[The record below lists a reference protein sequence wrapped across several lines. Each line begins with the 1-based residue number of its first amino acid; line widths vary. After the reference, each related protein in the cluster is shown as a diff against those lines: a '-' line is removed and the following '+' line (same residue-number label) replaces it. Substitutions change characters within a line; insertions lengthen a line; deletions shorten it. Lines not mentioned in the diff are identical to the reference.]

1 MTRISLVRKLP
12 AIGRLL
18 DDPVLGGVLE
28 LYGRDAVR
36 VQAQREID
44 GLRHRILAHEHASEP
59 SSDTDS
65 LSIIGL
71 ERLIEDLPRRIAE
84 QVSLSFRGMRRV
96 LNATGI
102 VVHTNLGRSPLPA
115 EVVEEVVPL
124 LTAYCDLEVDLDS
137 GVRGERNR
145 AVAPLLRN
153 LCGAEAAIVTN
164 NNAAAM
170 VLILATLAKD
180 REVVVSRGELV
191 EIGGSFRIPDILA
204 AAGARLREVGT
215 TNRTRLADYE
225 NAIGDDTAL
234 LLKVHPS
241 NYRIRGFTEETQP
254 DQLVELGRRFGLPVV
269 VDEGSGLATRTEH
282 SRLKG
287 HSSLREL
294 LEMGC
299 DLVCGSGDKLLGG
312 PQSGLLLGRAD
323 LVESCRRYPL
333 YRAMRPDRF
342 TFAALEA
349 ILRRRLAGR
358 PMPLDSLWQPFEPLR
373 RRLEALADALV
384 EAMVKEGVKDLG
396 VEEVEAQGFVGG
408 GSFPD
413 EAVPG
418 PALAIHP
425 ADDELA
431 RRLRLGEPGQVS
443 VVGYLRDQKLM
454 LDLRT
459 VHPDD
464 DVLLRDA
471 VIAAV
476 ASPASPSPRERE
488 QP

>member
-1 MTRISLVRKLP
+1 MTRTSHVRKLP

-18 DDPVLGGVLE
+18 DDPALRGVLE

-44 GLRHRILAHEHASEP
+44 ELRGRILATSDSNPQPSDKAS
-59 SSDTDS
+59 STNADFD
-65 LSIIGL
+65 LLIDGL
-71 ERLIEDLPRRIAE
+71 PQRIAE
-84 QVSLSFRGMRRV
+84 QVSLSLRGLRRV

-115 EVVEEVVPL
+115 DVVEEVVPL
-124 LTAYCDLEVDLDS
+124 LTAYCDLEVDLEN
-137 GVRGERNR
+137 GERGERNR
-145 AVAPLLRN
+145 AVEPLLKR

-170 VLILATLAKD
+170 VLILAALAKG
-180 REVVVSRGELV
+180 REVIVSRGELV

-225 NAIGDDTAL
+225 SAICDDTAL

-241 NYRIRGFTEETQP
+241 NYRIRGFTEETP
-254 DQLVELGRRFGLPVV
+254 ATELVELGRRTGLPVV
-269 VDEGSGLATRTEH
+269 VDEGSGLLAPTDRAQLNGH
-282 SRLKG
+282 VSLK
-287 HSSLREL
+287 EL
-294 LEMGC
+294 LAIGC

-312 PQSGLLLGRAD
+312 PQAGLLLGRAD
-323 LVESCRRYPL
+323 LVERCRRFPL

-342 TFAALEA
+342 TFATLEA
-349 ILRRRLAGR
+349 VLRRRLAGK
-358 PMPLDSLWQPFEPLR
+358 PMPLDALWQSPEQLR
-373 RRLEALADALV
+373 PRLGHLAEALKAAL
-384 EAMVKEGVKDLG
+384 AREGIENLTL
-396 VEEVEAQGFVGG
+396 EEVEAQGFVGG
-408 GSFPD
+408 GSAPD
-413 EAVPG
+413 AAVPG

-425 ADDELA
+425 AGDELA
-431 RRLRLGEPGQVS
+431 RRLRLGGPALVP
-443 VVGYLRDQKLM
+443 VVGYLQEQKLV

-464 DVLLRDA
+464 DLLLQAA
-471 VIAAV
+471 VIAALC
-476 ASPASPSPRERE
+476 AEKRS
-488 QP
+488 